1 MSVSY
6 RHIIVSFLPGHDGGF
21 SQTITCKYGEDGA
34 DDKVAMA
41 RQYELGHHRA
51 EECMIADLEANT
63 KYYIF
68 LESDSDCTE
77 GTAAQSQVIF
87 VTTRGNT
94 HNPLLYNSC

>member
-6 RHIIVSFLPGHDGGF
+6 RHIIASFVPGDDGGF
-21 SQTITCKYGEDGA
+21 SQTITCKYREAGA
-34 DDKVAMA
+34 DDRVAMT
-41 RQYELGHHRA
+41 RQYELGHNGA
-51 EECMIADLEANT
+51 AECMIADLKANT

-77 GTAAQSQVIF
+77 GTATRSQVIA

-94 HNPLLYNSC
+94 HKE